1 VNLRAWSLFVVCA
14 WLPSAVTA
22 QASVEAGRRGY
33 EVCAGCHGF
42 LAEGNELVGAPR
54 LAGLASWYLE
64 RQMRNF
70 AAGLRGGEGDDH
82 GLRMAP
88 MARSAR
94 DARQL
99 QDLLAYLATLPGKP
113 MPPTLVGD
121 AAEGGRRYA
130 VCAACHGQNGEG
142 NEALGAPGLATL
154 DDWYLVRQLRLYA
167 SGLRGFGQNDVFGQ
181 QMRAVAGAV
190 NEEKAQRDVAAYA
203 RSLGHRGVE

>member
-1 VNLRAWSLFVVCA
+1 LRAALWLFVVCA

-22 QASVEAGRRGY
+22 QVSVDAGRRGY

-54 LAGLASWYLE
+54 LAGLPSWYLE

-88 MARSAR
+88 MARAAR
-94 DARQL
+94 GERQL
-99 QDLLAYLATLPGKP
+99 PDLLAYLATLPGKP
-113 MPPTLVGD
+113 LPPTVRGD
-121 AAEGGRRYA
+121 EAEGGRRYA

-167 SGLRGFGQNDVFGQ
+167 SGLRGSGRDDAFGQ
-181 QMRAVAGAV
+181 QMRAVAGTV
-190 NEEKAQRDVAAYA
+190 NDEQARRDVAAYA
-203 RSLGHRGVE
+203 RSLSHRGGAD

>member
-1 VNLRAWSLFVVCA
+1 MRAALCFFVVWA

-22 QASVEAGRRGY
+22 QVSVEAGRRSY

-54 LAGLASWYLE
+54 LAGLPSWYVE

-70 AAGLRGGEGDDH
+70 AAGLRGREGDDH

-88 MARSAR
+88 MARAAR
-94 DARQL
+94 GERQL
-99 QDLLAYLATLPGKP
+99 PDLLAYLATLPGKP
-113 MPPTLVGD
+113 MPPTLGGD

-154 DDWYLVRQLRLYA
+154 DDWYFVRQLGLYA
-167 SGLRGFGQNDVFGQ
+167 RGLRGFDRDDAFGQ
-181 QMRAVAGAV
+181 QMRAIAGTV
-190 NEEKAQRDVAAYA
+190 NDEQAQRDVAAYA
-203 RSLGHRGVE
+203 RSLSHRGVD